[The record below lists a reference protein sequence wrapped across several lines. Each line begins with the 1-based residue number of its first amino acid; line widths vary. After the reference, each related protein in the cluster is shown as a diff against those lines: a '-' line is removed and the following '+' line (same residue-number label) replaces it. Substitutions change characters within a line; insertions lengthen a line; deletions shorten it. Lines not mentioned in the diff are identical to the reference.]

1 MMLLSAPVVLA
12 CLFTDMTLGIINRF
26 ASQLNVYILA
36 MGIKSGLAA
45 FLMLLYLAT
54 LISRGQEKLT
64 GFSIDL
70 LMLRNFF

>member
-1 MMLLSAPVVLA
+1 
-12 CLFTDMTLGIINRF
+12 
-26 ASQLNVYILA
+26 